1 MGSWTGVRFS
11 IHVVHFEHLKCP
23 LLRLRVAPADLSL
36 LSVSTGTLSS
46 ESSSSSPGKDTSSAS
61 SSLKCSSAA
70 AFTSTFL
77 ASAKVS
83 EIPAPRQLD
92 QETSGCVI
100 AISRLPE
107 DAEFVMA
114 VLFPL
119 EKRSWETNSA
129 C

>member
-1 MGSWTGVRFS
+1 MSAGN
-11 IHVVHFEHLKCP
+11 
-23 LLRLRVAPADLSL
+23 
-36 LSVSTGTLSS
+36 LSS

-70 AFTSTFL
+70 ACTCTFL
-77 ASAKVS
+77 SSAKVS
-83 EIPAPRQLD
+83 EIPAPREPD

-100 AISRLPE
+100 EILRLSE

-119 EKRSWETNSA
+119 EKRSWETNGA
-129 C
+129 FR